1 MRYKLYDGGN
11 NDTSDVLREVLSNRG
26 IEDCDKYLRLDE
38 SVLLPYSY
46 LDNID
51 KGVEMF
57 TRHFNNRN
65 KMAVLV
71 DTDPDGYCSA
81 AMIYKYIKQMS
92 GDYPVDYIT
101 HSEAKA
107 HGLTEDILIPDDVK
121 LLIIPDA
128 GTNDSV
134 TFSVV
139 GSPSVNNYKGIETP
153 QIIIK
158 DLELSLKE

>member
-57 TRHFNNRN
+57 TRH
-65 KMAVLV
+65 
-71 DTDPDGYCSA
+71 
-81 AMIYKYIKQMS
+81 
-92 GDYPVDYIT
+92 
-101 HSEAKA
+101 
-107 HGLTEDILIPDDVK
+107 
-121 LLIIPDA
+121 
-128 GTNDSV
+128 
-134 TFSVV
+134 
-139 GSPSVNNYKGIETP
+139 
-153 QIIIK
+153 
-158 DLELSLKE
+158 